1 MGSRTNAYRV
11 PSWKPCRSAVVQP
24 HNSLGLPRL
33 STPKTPNLSFQNAKQ
48 RYTRTFCQVTVHL
61 KKTAFEGILK
71 AQNLLGDYRYHH
83 GIPLFA
89 RNTMFLNFENA
100 TNVYIIDFPARL
112 RYSGQFTVHST
123 RTKQKGVYRCTVY
136 SHDIPTYGE
145 KVKVC
150 LSWFYMTYFLSSRVR
165 RYSSCR

>member
-33 STPKTPNLSFQNAKQ
+33 STPKTPKLSFQNAKQ

-71 AQNLLGDYRYHH
+71 AQQNLLGDYWYCH
-83 GIPLFA
+83 GISLFA
-89 RNTMFLNFENA
+89 KSTMFFNA
-100 TNVYIIDFPARL
+100 INGYIIDFTARL
-112 RYSGQFTVHST
+112 SHSSQFTVHST
-123 RTKQKGVYRCTVY
+123 RAKQRVVYRCTVY
-136 SHDIPTYGE
+136 CHDIPTG
-145 KVKVC
+145 KTVKVC
-150 LSWFYMTYFLSSRVR
+150 LLSWL
-165 RYSSCR
+165 